1 MLISTSRRPGHR
13 TRILC
18 RELTRVLPNAIYV
31 PRGAK
36 TINKLA
42 SFASSLGHD
51 RVMVVN
57 SLAGQP
63 RELRFLAVAKGWRWL
78 DARVELGEIRLQ
90 RDLGQKTKLEGTK
103 FYAEGQKARNLT
115 NFLSELLGLP
125 IVNEL
130 PNVGGIILI
139 TSDDELQL
147 QFQLRPSSDA
157 IGPVLQIAS
166 FGRLRGQSGAS

>member
-18 RELTRVLPNAIYV
+18 RELTRVIPNATYV

-36 TINKLA
+36 TISKLA
-42 SFASSLGHD
+42 SLASSLGHN

-57 SLAGQP
+57 SFAGQP
-63 RELRFLAVAKGWRWL
+63 RELRFLAVAKGWRYL
-78 DARVELGEIRLQ
+78 DARVELSEVKLQ
-90 RDLGQKTKLEGTK
+90 RDFGQKVKLNGTK
-103 FYAEGQKARNLT
+103 FYAEGKKAWNLA
-115 NFLSELLGLP
+115 NFFGELLGLP
-125 IVNEL
+125 ILNEL
-130 PNVGGIILI
+130 PKTGGIALI
-139 TSDDELQL
+139 TSDDKLQL

-166 FGRLRGQSGAS
+166 YGRLRG

>member
-18 RELTRVLPNAIYV
+18 RELTRVLPNATYV

-36 TINKLA
+36 TISKLA
-42 SFASSLGHD
+42 SLASSLGHD

-57 SLAGQP
+57 SLAGRP
-63 RELRFLAVAKGWRWL
+63 RELRFLAVVQGWRWL
-78 DARVELGEIRLQ
+78 DARVELGEIKLQ
-90 RDLGQKTKLEGTK
+90 RDLGQKAKLEGTK
-103 FYAEGQKARNLT
+103 LHAESQKARNLA
-115 NFLSELLGLP
+115 NFLSELLNLP
-125 IVNEL
+125 ILGEL
-130 PNVGGIILI
+130 PNAGGVVLI

-147 QFQLRPSSDA
+147 QFQLRPNSEA

-166 FGRLRGQSGAS
+166 FGRLHGESEAG

>member
-18 RELTRVLPNAIYV
+18 RELTRVLPNATYV

-36 TINKLA
+36 TISKLA
-42 SFASSLGHD
+42 SLASSLGHD
-51 RVMVVN
+51 RVMIVN
-57 SLAGQP
+57 SFAGQP

-78 DARVELGEIRLQ
+78 DARVELGKVKLQ
-90 RDLGQKTKLEGTK
+90 RDFGQKTKLEGTK

-115 NFLSELLGLP
+115 NFLGELLGLP
-125 IVNEL
+125 ILNKL
-130 PNVGGIILI
+130 SKTGGIVLI

-147 QFQLRPSSDA
+147 QFQLRPSSEV

-166 FGRLRGQSGAS
+166 FGGLRGESGAG